1 MGDTL
6 SDETQQR
13 KVNQKEHLIY
23 GENRKNFFIRRIL
36 ADHFKSP
43 KFLVAFGLPNS
54 YEKG

>member
-43 KFLVAFGLPNS
+43 KFLVALGLPNS